1 MSTRHTVQQ
10 GECLSSIANEYGLS
24 WEKIWNF
31 GGNSA
36 LKDRRKDPNVVFPGD
51 VLVIPDVDPKTQSC
65 ATDKR
70 HEFKTT
76 RKPTHIKIRLTIDD
90 QPRGALPFELRVAE
104 LALSGKTDGDGYLE
118 AEIPPDV
125 QSGLLLLGAKEP
137 REQYQLSFGA
147 LDPIDTDEGLAKRLH
162 SLGFH
167 TEGGD
172 LPGAIALFQMHH
184 KMEVTGKA
192 DAAFRNKLKEA
203 FQQ

>member
-1 MSTRHTVQQ
+1 MSSNHTVQQ
-10 GECLSSIANEYGLS
+10 GECLSSIAADYGLS

-36 LKDRRKDPNVVFPGD
+36 LKDQRKDPNVLFPGD
-51 VLVIPDVDPKTQSC
+51 VLIIPDVELKTESC

-76 RKPTHIKIRLTIDD
+76 RKPTHVKIRLTIDD
-90 QPRGALPFELRVAE
+90 KPRGSLSYELRAGE
-104 LALSGKTDGDGYLE
+104 LVITGKTDAGGYLE

-125 QSGLLLLGAKEP
+125 QSGLLLLGDNEP
-137 REQYQLSFGA
+137 REQYDLAFGD

-162 SLGFH
+162 DLGFH

-184 KMEVTGKA
+184 KMTVTGKA
-192 DAAFRNKLKEA
+192 DDAVRSKLQEA
-203 FQQ
+203 FEQ